1 MKQTYMLKI
10 KDVQKQLH
18 KAKLEESAKKLLAYI
33 ALKEEVDPKL
43 TEQLESE
50 LAEATTAIGVKPE
63 MAEAAKK
70 AVEGELSVN
79 KRRQQKLHLDRIP
92 AETEKSIESSPNH
105 QSPKS
110 LPTRESR
117 EIEQAGN

>member
-50 LAEATTAIGVKPE
+50 LAEATTAIGVVRKE
-63 MAEAAKK
+63 RST
-70 AVEGELSVN
+70 VQELQILILWN
-79 KRRQQKLHLDRIP
+79 
-92 AETEKSIESSPNH
+92 
-105 QSPKS
+105 
-110 LPTRESR
+110 
-117 EIEQAGN
+117 